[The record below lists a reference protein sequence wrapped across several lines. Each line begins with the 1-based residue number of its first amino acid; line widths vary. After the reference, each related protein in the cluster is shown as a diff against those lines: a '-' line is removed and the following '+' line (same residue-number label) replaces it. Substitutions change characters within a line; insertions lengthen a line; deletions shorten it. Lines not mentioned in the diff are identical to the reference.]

1 MEQTGTT
8 RGLPPMDEHRC
19 REDREHRGDLLLST
33 LANYLRAAGATDPR
47 TVVTAGGHDVE
58 PLPMQRPSR

>member
-1 MEQTGTT
+1 
-8 RGLPPMDEHRC
+8 MDEHRC

-33 LANYLRAAGATDPR
+33 LANYLRATGATDPSI
-47 TVVTAGGHDVE
+47 VVTAGGHDVE